1 MNIAQNRFLL
11 RQLKDN
17 SVYAFLFIAIAASF
31 VISIAIFTNKKVDN
45 ENKKIALEKDIKELR
60 MKADF
65 IAYQDKIEKEGID
78 IDNMNILMSA
88 LVPETEDY
96 FSIILALE
104 NLSQKSGFIIQAYTL
119 NISQSTKEKLSITI
133 EGTGDQTA
141 FLAFLKDYTYS
152 GGRLITV
159 DKIDYLSQGFFQIKL
174 AVNFYSGKGT
184 PVSPSAIN
192 ITDADREL
200 LTNIQ
205 KKVSIDILP
214 ADNVVENT
222 NYDTKTNPF

>member
-1 MNIAQNRFLL
+1 MNIIQDRFLV
-11 RQLKDN
+11 RQLRDN
-17 SVYAFLFIAIAASF
+17 SVYAILFIAILASF
-31 VISIAIFTNKKVDN
+31 VVSIAIFTNKKIDN
-45 ENKKIALEKDIKELR
+45 ENKKAMLEKDIKELR
-60 MKADF
+60 IKSDF
-65 IAYQDKIEKEGID
+65 IAYQDTIENEGID

-104 NLSQKSGFIIQAYTL
+104 NLSKKSGFIIQEYTL

-133 EGTGDQTA
+133 EGTGDQVA
-141 FLAFLKDYTYS
+141 FLSFLRDYTYG

-184 PVSPSAIN
+184 LVSPSTIN
-192 ITDADREL
+192 LTEADREL

-205 KKVSIDILP
+205 QKVTIDILP
-214 ADNVVENT
+214 GQDVAENT
-222 NYDTKTNPF
+222 TYDTKTNPF